1 MNDLEDDGSDQ
12 DIIDFY
18 IKEIKSRY
26 KNFTDE
32 KIANMVNLDQESKS
46 KSRKEQPYLRAIL
59 YGDSEESQCAICQ
72 KIIPVNLMVAAH
84 IKPRSKCSLSERK
97 NINIVM
103 PVCKIGCDDFFEKG
117 YIIVNDSG
125 VIGINPKLNCTDDVR
140 LIIDTLEGNVCTY
153 FSEDTSDFF
162 RYKVKLVTMN

>member
-1 MNDLEDDGSDQ
+1 
-12 DIIDFY
+12 
-18 IKEIKSRY
+18 
-26 KNFTDE
+26 
-32 KIANMVNLDQESKS
+32 
-46 KSRKEQPYLRAIL
+46 
-59 YGDSEESQCAICQ
+59 
-72 KIIPVNLMVAAH
+72 
-84 IKPRSKCSLSERK
+84 
-97 NINIVM
+97 M

-162 RYKVKLVTMN
+162 RYKLKLVTMN